1 MEAQNAI
8 PNPPFPAQTPPPPG
22 FRELT
27 KEESDRIEN
36 LTFRQLYHQEKVTRF
51 EQTARAAEAEAKLAR
66 LERQKA
72 SAELGLVRAETIHF
86 EQAIGVRKA
95 EDRIEADGKVYI
107 RIQEVKPPPIP
118 KAEVHIESPA
128 SPGSQETQKNGGP
141 NGGSPA

>member
-1 MEAQNAI
+1 MEAKNAV
-8 PNPPFPAQTPPPPG
+8 PNPPPSASTPPPPG

-27 KEESDRIEN
+27 KDEIDRIEN
-36 LTFRQLYHQEKVTRF
+36 LPFRQRYHQQKVGRR
-51 EQTARAAEAEAKLAR
+51 EQTLRAAEAEAKLAR

-72 SAELGLVRAETIHF
+72 SAELALVRAETIHF

-107 RIQEVKPPPIP
+107 RIQEVKPAAQ
-118 KAEVHIESPA
+118 KVEVRTESPA
-128 SPGSQETQKNGGP
+128 SPGSQETPKSGGP